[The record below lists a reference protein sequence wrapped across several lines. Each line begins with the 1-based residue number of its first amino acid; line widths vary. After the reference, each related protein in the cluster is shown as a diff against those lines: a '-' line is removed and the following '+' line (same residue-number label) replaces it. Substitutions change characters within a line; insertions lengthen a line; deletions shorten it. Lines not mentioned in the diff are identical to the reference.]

1 MNSRPNS
8 SSALAHQP
16 VCLPDPSTQ
25 PHNFINPQAPPKMTS
40 PSNEEQITEHR
51 AWLAGISE
59 EGLALF
65 SDLGN
70 LLSEVDELLL
80 KSDEV
85 LNYSQPPMDGK
96 LGIRFWKRHRP
107 DKLEPVVVVWQKS
120 SRTGR
125 FWPKQV
131 NGHLTSVFAGVG
143 RSRSTPKLRWKPWPS
158 STSYWQCG
166 RVWPCCC
173 TAHGNR
179 CTA

>member
-1 MNSRPNS
+1 
-8 SSALAHQP
+8 
-16 VCLPDPSTQ
+16 
-25 PHNFINPQAPPKMTS
+25 MTS
-40 PSNEEQITEHR
+40 PSDKEQITEHR
-51 AWLAGISE
+51 AWLAGIAE

-125 FWPKQV
+125 FRPKQV
-131 NGHLTSVFAGVG
+131 SQAILARGAGGIDMQPVRLPG
-143 RSRSTPKLRWKPWPS
+143 TGILMRLIARGDVANPLATRPPAQVARHTVPPLSRWP
-158 STSYWQCG
+158 
-166 RVWPCCC
+166 
-173 TAHGNR
+173 
-179 CTA
+179 